1 MDTSARR
8 LPNLMW
14 QKASNSSGCP
24 SLKPGLTALHTLN
37 LHFHFECSALFKV
50 IFDLKVPEGISALQ
64 ELEGSAQGYYQM
76 REKKEQKLTFSSEMS
91 GFKLGSLKYEDACS
105 ASVSG
110 ADLINIMHV
119 KEIKGAS
126 EPHNYR
132 AASQSS
138 LFYLGNEIY
147 CARNEALKSGFFL
160 FFLSYLHP
168 SKNS

>member
-14 QKASNSSGCP
+14 QKESNSSGCP

-37 LHFHFECSALFKV
+37 PHFHLECSALFKV

-64 ELEGSAQGYYQM
+64 ELEGSTQGYYQM
-76 REKKEQKLTFSSEMS
+76 REMKEQKLTFSSEMS
-91 GFKLGSLKYEDACS
+91 GFKPGSLKYEDACS
-105 ASVSG
+105 AFVSS

-147 CARNEALKSGFFL
+147 CDQNEALNVGFFL

>member
-1 MDTSARR
+1 M
-8 LPNLMW
+8 
-14 QKASNSSGCP
+14 
-24 SLKPGLTALHTLN
+24 
-37 LHFHFECSALFKV
+37 
-50 IFDLKVPEGISALQ
+50 PEGISALQ